1 MTESPVAAV
10 LWQKIRQT
18 DAACFPARSEN
29 GEPLSK
35 SELKKRQKAE
45 EKERL
50 KAEKA
55 KKIAEKE
62 AAEKAAKNQAEEV
75 SLEVLS
81 PPSRRPLTVPWI
93 CRTTRRTATDSSRST
108 TRQSALVRNQ

>member
-1 MTESPVAAV
+1 MWVRPADTGREGSQDKAA
-10 LWQKIRQT
+10 WEA
-18 DAACFPARSEN
+18 DPPPYPGSEN

-35 SELKKRQKAE
+35 SEIKKRQKAE

-75 SLEVLS
+75 S
-81 PPSRRPLTVPWI
+81 PLVFSFLPDPLNI
-93 CRTTRRTATDSSRST
+93 D
-108 TRQSALVRNQ
+108 

>member
-1 MTESPVAAV
+1 MPEAV
-10 LWQKIRQT
+10 LT
-18 DAACFPARSEN
+18 PPAVTSEN

-35 SELKKRQKAE
+35 SEIKKRQKAE

-75 SLEVLS
+75 SPCPLAPALS
-81 PPSRRPLTVPWI
+81 LFPFSLRHCPHRQFLKCSGPRRI
-93 CRTTRRTATDSSRST
+93 TRPTATAT
-108 TRQSALVRNQ
+108 CP